1 MKRLATLIF
10 HFYRPVF
17 FVNLLFSFCAI
28 FNLIKLGLAAM
39 PIVLLIKI
47 FGYLMCVGY
56 QYFFSAKSYFYYR
69 NAGFSA
75 RQMYTYIFIFDT
87 LILILL
93 STIILIPFY
102 AFSHIKG

>member
-1 MKRLATLIF
+1 MKRLTTLIF

-17 FVNLLFSFCAI
+17 FVNLIFSLCAI
-28 FNLIKLGLAAM
+28 FNLIKLGLVAM
-39 PIVLLIKI
+39 PIVLVIKI

-75 RQMYTYIFIFDT
+75 KQMYTYIFILDA
-87 LILILL
+87 LIFILL
-93 STIILIPFY
+93 STIILIPTY
-102 AFSHIKG
+102 AFAHVKG

>member
-28 FNLIKLGLAAM
+28 FNLIKLGLVAM
-39 PIVLLIKI
+39 PIVLIIKL
-47 FGYLMCVGY
+47 FGYLVCLGY
-56 QYFFSAKSYFYYR
+56 QYLFAAKSYFYYR

-75 RQMYTYIFIFDT
+75 RQMYAYIFMLDT
-87 LILILL
+87 LIFILL

-102 AFSHIKG
+102 AFANTKG

>member
-10 HFYRPVF
+10 HFYRPVLF
-17 FVNLLFSFCAI
+17 INLVFSFCAI

-39 PIVLLIKI
+39 PVVLVLKLL
-47 FGYLMCVGY
+47 GYLICVSY

-75 RQMYTYIFIFDT
+75 RQMYTYIFILDALLF
-87 LILILL
+87 ILL
-93 STIILIPFY
+93 STITLIPFY
-102 AFSHIKG
+102 ALTHVKG